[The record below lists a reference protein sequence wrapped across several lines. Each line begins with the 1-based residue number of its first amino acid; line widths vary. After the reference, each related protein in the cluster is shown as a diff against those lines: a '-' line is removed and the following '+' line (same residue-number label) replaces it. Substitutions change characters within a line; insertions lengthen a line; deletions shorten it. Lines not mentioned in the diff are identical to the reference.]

1 MTLFKTIFQFVSSF
15 YSFIFSIS
23 SEKKSLKEEKEKL
36 ALKSQVQESA
46 FPFKKWRFRQKI
58 KKNGT
63 EVKGT
68 QGWQIKSNQ
77 TFQKKYVK
85 KNIVRLSRK

>member
-1 MTLFKTIFQFVSSF
+1 MHWSKKDERVKQPKV
-15 YSFIFSIS
+15 FSIS
-23 SEKKSLKEEKEKL
+23 SEKKSLKEEKAKL
-36 ALKSQVQESA
+36 ALKSQDQVC

-63 EVKGT
+63 EFKGT